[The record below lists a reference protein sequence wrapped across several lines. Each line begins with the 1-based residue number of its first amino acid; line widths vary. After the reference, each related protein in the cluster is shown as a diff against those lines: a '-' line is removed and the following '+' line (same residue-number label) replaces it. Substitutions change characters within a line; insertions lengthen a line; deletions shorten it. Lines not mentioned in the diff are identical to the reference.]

1 MRNPDDPN
9 PRITAVVGALGAIGL
24 MVVIIAL
31 QAWFFGAQ
39 RSKQARNSDAGGLAE
54 IGQVP
59 AGTVELLG
67 SYRWIDQPK
76 GVVGIPVER
85 AMALVVQEQSAIEHR

>member
-9 PRITAVVGALGAIGL
+9 PRITAVVGLLAALGLI
-24 MVVIIAL
+24 VVIIAL

-39 RSKQARNSDAGGLAE
+39 RSEQARKSDAGGLAE

-59 AGTVELLG
+59 AGTADALG

-76 GVVGIPVER
+76 GIVGIPIER
-85 AMALVVQEQSAIEHR
+85 AMALVVQEQGSAASR